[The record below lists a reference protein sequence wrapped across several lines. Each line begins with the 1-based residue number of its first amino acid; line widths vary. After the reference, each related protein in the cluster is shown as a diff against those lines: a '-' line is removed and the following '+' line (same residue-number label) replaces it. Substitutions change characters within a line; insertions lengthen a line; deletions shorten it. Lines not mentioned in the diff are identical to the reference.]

1 MTEDKLFNLLVS
13 RTLTRE
19 TSTLTISTV
28 TASASLILIP
38 LFCQV
43 DQDLSWYFGI
53 IGIIFPIFGL
63 LYREA
68 TYRTIQKDDYD
79 EIKKIAKDPKLI
91 EIIDNKNG
99 RVKRS
104 ILFYSI
110 SSLPVVAWIIILVGL
125 ANNYGC

>member
-1 MTEDKLFNLLVS
+1 MTEDRSFNLLVS

-19 TSTLTISTV
+19 TSTLTILTV
-28 TASASLILIP
+28 TAAASLILIP

-43 DQDLSWYFGI
+43 DQNLSWYFGI
-53 IGIIFPIFGL
+53 IGILFPIFGL

-68 TYRTIQKDDYD
+68 TYCTIQKDDYD
-79 EIKKIAKDPKLI
+79 EIRNIVDDPKVN

-99 RVKRS
+99 RVERS

-110 SSLPVVAWIIILVGL
+110 SFLPVIAWIIILVGL